1 MRHAHRDDEFDKELA
16 PKILELEE
24 NHSFLHK
31 LVFYIQKIR
40 SVLLLNS
47 SPLFIYTWCPN
58 IAASDLPVYKA
69 VESIMDPAPFSAVRF
84 VMSAIPFVLRA
95 RDDVKMVKTGIELG
109 LWSVWVSLLRQ
120 LVYLQLMLAVMVV
133 PMLDSML
140 GAIIPAR
147 TWFGILMSA
156 LGVAMPESAVLRRT
170 QDMDTS
176 SLTWEMLWDWMMA
189 FPWVPALYT
198 GIWST
203 GLCQWIEIAAMREVS
218 ATETAIIYP
227 MEPVWALVLHGSSS
241 RRTVGHDRMVGLLSC
256 LGKLNGANVGHIGRK
271 KTDRREKGNPK
282 GNPRRVSEMDKG
294 KLQKKLSTSPIVVR
308 TRKDVRDLF

>member
-1 MRHAHRDDEFDKELA
+1 MRTEMTNLTKNSHPRFWSLK
-16 PKILELEE
+16 KITLFCINLCFTSRRSGVFSCSIHHHCLCMFQLSLMLRLLELC
-24 NHSFLHK
+24 NPFNGMKLNCSFVCK
-31 LVFYIQKIR
+31 
-40 SVLLLNS
+40 S
-47 SPLFIYTWCPN
+47 YTWCPN

-120 LVYLQLMLAVMVV
+120 LVYLQLMLAVLFISLFTVMVV

-170 QDMDTS
+170 
-176 SLTWEMLWDWMMA
+176 L
-189 FPWVPALYT
+189 
-198 GIWST
+198 
-203 GLCQWIEIAAMREVS
+203 
-218 ATETAIIYP
+218 ET
-227 MEPVWALVLHGSSS
+227 
-241 RRTVGHDRMVGLLSC
+241 C
-256 LGKLNGANVGHIGRK
+256 
-271 KTDRREKGNPK
+271 
-282 GNPRRVSEMDKG
+282 
-294 KLQKKLSTSPIVVR
+294 
-308 TRKDVRDLF
+308 